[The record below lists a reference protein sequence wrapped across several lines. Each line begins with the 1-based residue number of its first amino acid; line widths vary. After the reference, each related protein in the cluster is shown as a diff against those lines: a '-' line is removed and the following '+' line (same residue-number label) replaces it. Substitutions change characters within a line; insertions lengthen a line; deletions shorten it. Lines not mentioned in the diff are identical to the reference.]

1 MKDNKVIFLF
11 LAFLLPVLIFL
22 FLKFFG
28 KNEFAVEPLYSTIP
42 PEVPAGCAPVSI
54 PYHIPDSIAK
64 SVALE
69 QDSLTLI
76 VFGKPDKEA
85 LTQLARI
92 DEEFAGEAIH
102 QRIIEQTH
110 PEYTSLKQ
118 CIFFLK
124 EPFNL
129 VLVDRRGTIRGEYV
143 MNDREEV
150 DRLLTEI
157 AIILKKY

>member
-1 MKDNKVIFLF
+1 MKGNKLIFLF

-28 KNEFAVEPLYSTIP
+28 KNEFAVEPLFSTEAPEIP
-42 PEVPAGCAPVSI
+42 SGCTPVSI
-54 PYHIPDSIAK
+54 PYHVPDSVTK
-64 SVALE
+64 TLTLE
-69 QDSLTLI
+69 NDSLTLL

-85 LTQLARI
+85 LTQLARV
-92 DEEFAGEAIH
+92 DEEFGDDAIH
-102 QRIIEQTH
+102 QKIIEQTH

-124 EPFNL
+124 EPFDL
-129 VLVDRRGTIRGEYV
+129 VLVDRRGTIRGQYV
-143 MNDREEV
+143 VNDREEV

>member
-1 MKDNKVIFLF
+1 MKGNKLIFLF

-22 FLKFFG
+22 FLRFFG
-28 KNEFAVEPLYSTIP
+28 KNEFAVEPLFVTEA
-42 PEVPAGCAPVSI
+42 PEVPSGCVSVSI
-54 PYHIPDSIAK
+54 PYHVPDSITK
-64 SVALE
+64 SLTSE
-69 QDSLTLI
+69 NDSLTLF

-85 LTQLARI
+85 LTQLARL
-92 DEEFAGEAIH
+92 DEEFADEAIH
-102 QRIIEQTH
+102 KKFIEQTH

-124 EPFNL
+124 EPFDL
-129 VLVDRRGTIRGEYV
+129 VLVDRRGTIRGQYV
-143 MNDREEV
+143 NNDREDV

>member
-1 MKDNKVIFLF
+1 MKGNKVIFLF

-28 KNEFAVEPLYSTIP
+28 KNEFVVEPLYITEA
-42 PEVPAGCAPVSI
+42 PEVPSGCAPVSI
-54 PYHIPDSIAK
+54 PYHVPDSVK
-64 SVALE
+64 N
-69 QDSLTLI
+69 SLTLENDTLTLL

-85 LTQLARI
+85 LTQLERV
-92 DEEFAGEAIH
+92 DEEFAGDAIH
-102 QRIIEQTH
+102 KKIIGQAD
-110 PEYTSLKQ
+110 PEYISLKQ

-124 EPFNL
+124 EPFDI
-129 VLVDRRGTIRGEYV
+129 VLVDRRGTIRGQYV
-143 MNDREEV
+143 NNDREDI

>member
-1 MKDNKVIFLF
+1 MKGNKVIFLF

-22 FLKFFG
+22 FLRYFG
-28 KNEFAVEPLYSTIP
+28 KNEFAVEPLFNTEA
-42 PEVPAGCAPVSI
+42 PEVPSGCAPVTI
-54 PYHIPDSIAK
+54 PYHVPDSIAK
-64 SVALE
+64 TLTLE
-69 QDSLTLI
+69 NDSLTLL

-85 LTQLARI
+85 LTQLTRV
-92 DEEFAGEAIH
+92 DEEYGGDAIH
-102 QRIIEQTH
+102 KKIIEPTH

-124 EPFNL
+124 EPFDL
-129 VLVDRRGTIRGEYV
+129 VLVDNRGMIRGQYV
-143 MNDREEV
+143 NNDREDV

>member
-1 MKDNKVIFLF
+1 MKGNKVIFLF

-28 KNEFAVEPLYSTIP
+28 KNEFVVEPLYITEA
-42 PEVPAGCAPVSI
+42 PEVPSGCAPVSI
-54 PYHIPDSIAK
+54 PYHVPDSVK
-64 SVALE
+64 N
-69 QDSLTLI
+69 SLTLENDTLTLL

-85 LTQLARI
+85 LTQLERV
-92 DEEFAGEAIH
+92 DEEFAGDAIH
-102 QRIIEQTH
+102 KKIIGQAD

-124 EPFNL
+124 EPFDI
-129 VLVDRRGTIRGEYV
+129 VLVDRRGTIRGQYV
-143 MNDREEV
+143 NNDREDI

>member
-1 MKDNKVIFLF
+1 MKGNKVIFLF

-22 FLKFFG
+22 FLRFFG
-28 KNEFAVEPLYSTIP
+28 KNEFAVEPLYSTEA
-42 PEVPAGCAPVSI
+42 PEVPSGCSPVSI
-54 PYHIPDSIAK
+54 PYHVPDSIKK
-64 SVALE
+64 SLALE
-69 QDSLTLI
+69 NDTLTLL

-85 LTQLARI
+85 KTQLARI
-92 DEEFAGEAIH
+92 DEEFAGDALH
-102 QRIIEQTH
+102 KKIIEPTY

-124 EPFNL
+124 EPFDL
-129 VLVDRRGTIRGEYV
+129 VLVDRSGTIRGQYV
-143 MNDREEV
+143 NNDREDV